1 MDILLNMLV
10 NGTLT
15 ILVSFF
21 FFGLF
26 CGFTKLLK
34 KVFKWE
40 PVDEPSQDG
49 IMGDE

>member
-1 MDILLNMLV
+1 MDILLNILV

-21 FFGLF
+21 FFGLI
-26 CGFTKLLK
+26 CGFTKLLQK
-34 KVFKWE
+34 IFKWE
-40 PVDEPSQDG
+40 PVDEHHQDG